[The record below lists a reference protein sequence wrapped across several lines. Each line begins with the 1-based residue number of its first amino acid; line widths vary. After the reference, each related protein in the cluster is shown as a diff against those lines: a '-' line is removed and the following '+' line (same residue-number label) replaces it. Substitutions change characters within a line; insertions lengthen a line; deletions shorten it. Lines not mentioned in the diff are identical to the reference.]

1 MMPERCYGRSST
13 MPFAGRR
20 SAIRDFGG
28 YEIGK
33 RRKPDVIDAIADEVA
48 EFLCTYLDIK
58 AHGRPAK
65 KEALILGVRQIAKA
79 TIGKRPAR
87 T

>member
-1 MMPERCYGRSST
+1 MPERCYDRSQQCCSQQT
-13 MPFAGRR
+13 QRR
-20 SAIRDFGG
+20 IRDFGG

-65 KEALILGVRQIAKA
+65 REALILGVRQIAKA